1 MGNDRSKSPFL
12 ENIRQLMRVQ
22 HYAIRTEQAYVDWI
36 RRFILYHGKRH
47 PIEMG
52 EKEVSEFLTHLTVN
66 RNVAPATQGQA
77 LNALVFLYRK
87 VLNRPLDH
95 IPNIVRSKKK
105 TKIPVVLSQSEVAKL
120 LAGLEG
126 VHWLAGCL
134 LYGSGLRLMECIRL
148 RVQDIDLERFS
159 VTVIGGKGDKDR
171 VVTLAKELAVPIGR
185 HLEYT
190 KLINERDIAE
200 GYGRVYLPYALERK
214 YPDAATSW
222 GWQYVFPATRR
233 SVDPRSGITRRH
245 HMDESSFQKAIKAS
259 VKKAGICRQASCHTL
274 RHSFA
279 THLLER
285 GADIRTVQEQL
296 GHSDVKTTE
305 IYTHVIGRG
314 GSAVISPLETIFG
327 VSNRNK
333 NKEED

>member
-105 TKIPVVLSQSEVAKL
+105 TKIPVVLSQSGVANL
-120 LAGLEG
+120 LAGLE
-126 VHWLAGCL
+126 
-134 LYGSGLRLMECIRL
+134 
-148 RVQDIDLERFS
+148 
-159 VTVIGGKGDKDR
+159 
-171 VVTLAKELAVPIGR
+171 
-185 HLEYT
+185 
-190 KLINERDIAE
+190 
-200 GYGRVYLPYALERK
+200 
-214 YPDAATSW
+214 
-222 GWQYVFPATRR
+222 
-233 SVDPRSGITRRH
+233 
-245 HMDESSFQKAIKAS
+245 
-259 VKKAGICRQASCHTL
+259 KAGICRQASCHTL
-274 RHSFA
+274 RHSF
-279 THLLER
+279 
-285 GADIRTVQEQL
+285 IIQ
-296 GHSDVKTTE
+296 
-305 IYTHVIGRG
+305 
-314 GSAVISPLETIFG
+314 
-327 VSNRNK
+327 
-333 NKEED
+333 

>member
-1 MGNDRSKSPFL
+1 MGNERKKSPFL
-12 ENIRQLMRVQ
+12 ETIRHLMRAQ

-36 RRFILYHGKRH
+36 RRFILYHKKRH

-52 EKEVSEFLTHLTVN
+52 EKEVSEFLTHLTVH

-87 VLNRPLDH
+87 VLSRPLNH
-95 IPNIVRSKKK
+95 IPDIVRSKKK
-105 TKIPVVLSQSEVAKL
+105 TKIPVVLSQSEVANL
-120 LAGLEG
+120 LAGLVG

-148 RVQDIDLERFS
+148 RVQDIDLDRLS
-159 VTVIGGKGDKDR
+159 VTVIGGKGGKDR
-171 VVTLAKELAVPIGR
+171 VVTLAKELVVPLGH

-190 KLINERDIAE
+190 KLTHQRDIAE

-214 YPDAATSW
+214 YPAAATSW
-222 GWQYVFPATRR
+222 GWQYIFPATRR
-233 SVDPRSGITRRH
+233 SVDPRSGVIRRH
-245 HMDESSFQKAIKAS
+245 HMDESSFQKAVKAA
-259 VKKAGICRQASCHTL
+259 VKKAGINRQASSHTF

-279 THLLER
+279 THLLES

-296 GHSDVKTTE
+296 GHADVKTTE

-314 GSAVISPLETIFG
+314 GSAVISPLEAIFG
-327 VSNRNK
+327 VAGSQ
-333 NKEED
+333 

>member
-1 MGNDRSKSPFL
+1 MDNSQRKSPFL
-12 ENIRQLMRVQ
+12 EKIRHLMQVQ
-22 HYAIRTEQAYVDWI
+22 HYAIRTEQAYIDWI
-36 RRFILYHGKRH
+36 RRFILYHNKRH
-47 PIEMG
+47 PEEMG
-52 EKEVSEFLTHLTVN
+52 EIEVSEFLTHLTIN

-87 VLNRPLDH
+87 VLNRPLEH

-105 TKIPVVLSQSEVAKL
+105 TKIPVVLTQPEVANL
-120 LAGLEG
+120 LARLEG
-126 VHWLAGCL
+126 FHWLAACL

-148 RVQDIDLERFS
+148 RVKDIDFDRLS

-171 VVTLAKELAVPIGR
+171 VVTLAKELVVPLSR

-190 KLINERDIAE
+190 KLTHERDIAE
-200 GYGRVYLPYALERK
+200 GFGCVYLPYALERK
-214 YPDAATSW
+214 YPDAASSW
-222 GWQYVFPATRR
+222 GWQYIFPATRR
-233 SVDPRSGITRRH
+233 SVDPRSGVIRRH
-245 HMDESSFQKAIKAS
+245 HMDESSFQKAIKAA
-259 VKKAGICRQASCHTL
+259 VRKTGICRQASSHTL

-279 THLLER
+279 THLLES

-314 GSAVISPLETIFG
+314 GSAVISPLETILG
-327 VSNRNK
+327 GIK
-333 NKEED
+333 DNKEPKA

>member
-1 MGNDRSKSPFL
+1 MDNNRKKSPFL
-12 ENIRQLMRVQ
+12 EKIRHLMRVQ
-22 HYAIRTEQAYVDWI
+22 HYAIRTEQAYIDWI

-47 PIEMG
+47 PDEMG
-52 EKEVSEFLTHLTVN
+52 ETEVSEFLTYLAVN
-66 RNVAPATQGQA
+66 RGVSPATQGQA

-87 VLNRPLDH
+87 ILNRPLNQ
-95 IPNIVRSKKK
+95 IEGIVRSKKK
-105 TKIPVVLSQSEVAKL
+105 TKIPVVLSQSEVASL

-148 RVQDIDLERFS
+148 RVKDIDFDRLS
-159 VTVIGGKGDKDR
+159 VTVFCGKGGKDR
-171 VVTLAKELAVPIGR
+171 VVTLAKELVVPLR
-185 HLEYT
+185 RQLEYARMT
-190 KLINERDIAE
+190 HERDIVE
-200 GYGRVYLPYALERK
+200 GFGRVYLPYALERK
-214 YPDAATSW
+214 YPSAATSW
-222 GWQYVFPATRR
+222 GWQYIFPATRR
-233 SVDPRSGITRRH
+233 SVDPRSGVIRRH
-245 HMDESSFQKAIKAS
+245 HMDESSFQKAVKIA
-259 VKKAGICRQASCHTL
+259 VKKAGINRPASCHTL

-296 GHSDVKTTE
+296 GHNDVKTTE

-327 VSNRNK
+327 VSGDRSQA
-333 NKEED
+333 